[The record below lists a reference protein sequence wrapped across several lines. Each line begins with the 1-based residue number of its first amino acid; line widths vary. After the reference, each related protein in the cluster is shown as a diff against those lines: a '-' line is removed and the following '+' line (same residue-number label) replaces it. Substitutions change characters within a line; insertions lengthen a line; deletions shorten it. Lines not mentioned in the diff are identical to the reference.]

1 MQSPSLDRTPIL
13 VVQSPLGLGLLL
25 VADLGLVGLMVLL
38 LSSGALSG
46 ASADSARVVT
56 GIFGLIGLAL
66 NVVLLRPAKLR
77 IAPDGVTCHG
87 LFGSRY
93 RPWSD
98 FTGFSLLL
106 VREGRAT
113 SFRIAYTLDP
123 ALPRPGQPDRP
134 QGAPDGTWSGA
145 WTMKAQ
151 AVVDLLNAGL
161 ERWGPRRPG

>member
-1 MQSPSLDRTPIL
+1 MQTPSLDQSPIL
-13 VVQSPLGLGLLL
+13 IVQSRLGLGLLFAADVAL
-25 VADLGLVGLMVLL
+25 VVLLVWL

-46 ASADSARVVT
+46 ASTGSAGFIT

-66 NVVLLRPAKLR
+66 GVVLLRPAKLE
-77 IAPDGVTCHG
+77 IARDGVTYHG
-87 LFGSRY
+87 LFGSLR

-98 FTGFSLLL
+98 FSGFNLLL

-123 ALPRPGQPDRP
+123 ALLRPSLPGRP
-134 QGAPDGTWSGA
+134 QGAPDGTWTGA
-145 WTMKAQ
+145 WTLKAQ